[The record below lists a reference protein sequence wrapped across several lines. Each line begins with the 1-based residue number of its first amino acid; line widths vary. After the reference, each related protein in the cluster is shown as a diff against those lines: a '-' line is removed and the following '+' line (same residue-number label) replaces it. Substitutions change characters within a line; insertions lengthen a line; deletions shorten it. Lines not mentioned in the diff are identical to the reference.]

1 MASLQ
6 HYLATVSAGTLYVQ
20 QFTGATLSAP
30 LAGGVLTVEMATDY
44 PWAGSVELRSRAP
57 RRRPAGWR
65 CACRPGLRY
74 RKFAATKTSSRRTPN
89 AIPYFQWDNRAG
101 RPMQVWIPVANT

>member
-1 MASLQ
+1 MRTMASLQ

-65 CACRPGLRY
+65 CVPAWSAVPQIRRNEDLVEADPECDPVLPVGQPRRPAHAGLDPR
-74 RKFAATKTSSRRTPN
+74 
-89 AIPYFQWDNRAG
+89 G
-101 RPMQVWIPVANT
+101 